1 MAKTDTDIR
10 VELVKTNKSLL
21 STTEVSNG
29 CVYFV
34 EDTKELFFDFDSKR
48 SEVKDI
54 LVLQKEAERT
64 SILFAPLNKFYFVL
78 ETQTLWFYKDGTW
91 YQVSQDLTNYYTK
104 EELNNLINGF
114 LQYVSITYAD
124 LVALKNASELV
135 EGTYYKITDYVTT
148 TNGKTPN
155 TDEPSR
161 SAGHQFDIVVRAT
174 STSTLSELASA
185 SLHEGDTYFATQ
197 NIGAWQIWYDIN
209 NDTTKYDWAVTDGTG
224 KGVIYRMI
232 DERQNDLPYD
242 FKNIQFYRDKT
253 LEKYACIADQM
264 KIEDGYYYTFTTT
277 QGTNASKYGDMSLLT
292 GDYVWYNKMVLF
304 SDNSN
309 IIKLNNNVA
318 IQGNS
323 RAFIGNTFGYGCYN
337 NTFGSQIR
345 ANNFGLYFYNNIIG
359 DSVSS
364 NTFQGYTYDNIF
376 YGNIYSNT
384 FLINCYSNIIK
395 TTGNYYFQG
404 NNVGERFNTNVI
416 ENKNIMANTFGKNF
430 QNNTIFATFT
440 GNTTH
445 LGVNNNTFNGATQGS
460 ILESWVNNNVLGYFS
475 GCRMGYNSSYNT
487 CGRMLGVNI
496 GTYCTHNTIGA
507 NTYFCNF
514 GNTLSYVKTPDGT
527 INEAGTAIATYG
539 MRYVRT
545 GGNLTGTADKPIDL
559 TGVQSTLND
568 MNDTFVNFDATDKQI
583 VVSQRTS
590 DGYTR
595 GYKTGSDYNWVE
607 FTSKPQIATQDT
619 LGEVKVDGTTIEI
632 NTDGVISA
640 KQSGVAMSVDTWDE

>member
-1 MAKTDTDIR
+1 MAKTDTDVR

-104 EELNNLINGF
+104 EELNNLINKF

-135 EGTYYKITDYVTT
+135 EGTYYRITDYVTT
-148 TNGKTPN
+148 TNGKSAN

-174 STSTLSELASA
+174 SGSTFSELASA

-197 NIGAWQIWYDIN
+197 NVGAWQIWYDIN
-209 NDTTKYDWAVTDGTG
+209 NDTTKYSWAVTDGTG

-277 QGTNASKYGDMSLLT
+277 QGADVSKYGDMSLLT
-292 GDYVWYNKMVLF
+292 GDYVVNNTILKHVTDSNTAIL
-304 SDNSN
+304 NN
-309 IIKLNNNVA
+309 IIT

-323 RAFIGNTFGYGCYN
+323 RAFVSNSFGYSSYD

-345 ANNFGLYFYNNIIG
+345 ENNFGYHFYNNICG
-359 DSVSS
+359 DNTIA
-364 NTFQGYTYDNIF
+364 NTFSYYGRNNIIYGKFFDNIIMGYF
-376 YGNIYSNT
+376 ENNT
-384 FLINCYSNIIK
+384 IK
-395 TTGNYYFQG
+395 TTAKWFQANKINEYFG
-404 NNVGERFNTNVI
+404 DNIV
-416 ENKNIMANTFGKNF
+416 ENISVTGNTFGRSFVYNNLTGATQWNNFGGFNAYNTFKN
-430 QNNTIFATFT
+430 IS
-440 GNTTH
+440 GCTT
-445 LGVNNNTFNGATQGS
+445 GVNN
-460 ILESWVNNNVLGYFS
+460 
-475 GCRMGYNSSYNT
+475 SYNT

-496 GTYCTHNTIGA
+496 GTYCTHNIIGT
-507 NTYFCNF
+507 NTYYCDL
-514 GNTLSYVKTPDGT
+514 GNSLSYVKTPEGT
-527 INEAGTAIATYG
+527 LNEAGTGIATYG

-545 GGNLTGTADKPIDL
+545 GGSLTGRADKPIDL
-559 TGVQSTLND
+559 TGAQSTLND
-568 MNDTFVNFDATDKQI
+568 LNDTFVSFDTTTKQI

-590 DGYTR
+590 DGYTK
-595 GYKTGSDYNWVE
+595 GVKSGSDFNWVE

-632 NTDGVISA
+632 NTDGIISA
-640 KQSGVAMSVDTWDE
+640 KQSGVPMSVDTWDE

>member
-1 MAKTDTDIR
+1 MTKTDTDVR

-104 EELNNLINGF
+104 EELNNLINKF

-148 TNGKTPN
+148 TNGKSAN
-155 TDEPSR
+155 TNEPSR

-174 STSTLSELASA
+174 STSTLSELASV

-197 NIGAWQIWYDIN
+197 NVGAWQIWYDIN
-209 NDTTKYDWAVTDGTG
+209 NDTTKYNWAVTDGTG

-253 LEKYACIADQM
+253 LKKYACIASQM

-277 QGTNASKYGDMSLLT
+277 QGTDVSKYGDMSLLT
-292 GDYVWYNKMVLF
+292 GDYTGYNTMSSYLPT
-304 SDNSN
+304 SN
-309 IIKLNNNVA
+309 VQVLNNNVS

-323 RAFIGNTFGYGCYN
+323 RTFSGNNMGRDCYN

-345 ANNFGLYFYNNIIG
+345 SNNFGTFFHDNVTG
-359 DSVSS
+359 DNTNY
-364 NTFQGYTYDNIF
+364 NTFQGHSQDNIF
-376 YGNIYSNT
+376 YGNIYGNT
-384 FLINCYSNIIK
+384 FLTNCRTNTIKITGSN
-395 TTGNYYFQG
+395 YFQG
-404 NNVGERFNTNVI
+404 NTVGEYFS
-416 ENKNIMANTFGKNF
+416 
-430 QNNTIFATFT
+430 NNTIENVKFM
-440 GNTTH
+440 GNI
-445 LGVNNNTFNGATQGS
+445 LGRNFSKNTISMNFLGNSTDFNISNNTFNGHTQGS
-460 ILESWVNNNVLGYFS
+460 TLGSWTSNNTFNYLTGCQTGIQCTNNICGY
-475 GCRMGYNSSYNT
+475 MQ
-487 CGRMLGVNI
+487 GVTF
-496 GTYCTHNTIGA
+496 GAFCQHNTIGEY
-507 NTYFCNF
+507 TVFCDI
-514 GNTLSYVKTPDGT
+514 GNAVSYLKTPNGT
-527 INEAGTAIATYG
+527 KDSTTNVTTYG
-539 MRYVRT
+539 MCTTRIAS
-545 GGNLTGTADKPIDL
+545 GLAGASSKPIDL
-559 TGVQSTLND
+559 TGAQSTLNTRD
-568 MNDTFVNFDATDKQI
+568 DKFVNFDTTTKQI

-590 DGYTR
+590 DGYTKGVR
-595 GYKTGSDYNWVE
+595 AGGDFNWVE

-640 KQSGVAMSVDTWDE
+640 KQSGVSMSVDTWDE

>member
-1 MAKTDTDIR
+1 MAKTDTDVR

-91 YQVSQDLTNYYTK
+91 YKVSQDLTDYYTK
-104 EELNNLINGF
+104 EELNALIKGF
-114 LQYVSITYAD
+114 LQYVSTTYSN
-124 LVALKNASELV
+124 LVALKEAGELV

-148 TNGKTPN
+148 TNGKSPN
-155 TDEPSR
+155 SAEPSR
-161 SAGHQFDIVVRAT
+161 SAGHQFDIIVRAT
-174 STSTLSELASA
+174 SGSTLSEIASA

-197 NIGAWQIWYDIN
+197 NVGAWQIWYDIN
-209 NDTTKYDWAVTDGTG
+209 NDTKKYEWAVTDGTG

-253 LEKYACIADQM
+253 LDKYSCIADQM

-277 QGTNASKYGDMSLLT
+277 QGTDTSKYGDMSLLT
-292 GDYVWYNKMVLF
+292 GDYTGNNTMGSYTA
-304 SDNSN
+304 SN
-309 IIKLNNNVA
+309 IQKLNNNVT

-323 RAFIGNTFGYGCYN
+323 RNYSSNTFDKDCYN

-345 ANNFGLYFYNNIIG
+345 GNNFGLAFYNNVMG
-359 DSVSS
+359 DENSY
-364 NTFQGYTYDNIF
+364 NTFQGYTYGNTLNHMYYNII
-376 YGNIYSNT
+376 YGNFVS
-384 FLINCYSNIIK
+384 
-395 TTGNYYFQG
+395 
-404 NNVGERFNTNVI
+404 NVI
-416 ENKNIMANTFGKNF
+416 ELTGTGYFFNANLIGRYFQKNTLKGSFAVTSNTIGYAFVGNTIGHHF
-430 QNNTIFATFT
+430 QSNTIEGYAQNNSFLYTTGCNLKYNFA
-440 GNTTH
+440 
-445 LGVNNNTFNGATQGS
+445 NNT
-460 ILESWVNNNVLGYFS
+460 
-475 GCRMGYNSSYNT
+475 CKRMMCVT
-487 CGRMLGVNI
+487 AGR
-496 GTYCTHNTIGA
+496 YCTHNTIGA

-514 GNTLSYVKTPDGT
+514 GNSLSYVKTPDGT
-527 INEAGTAIATYG
+527 MNEAGNAIATYG

-568 MNDTFVNFDATDKQI
+568 MNDTFVNFDATDKQL

-607 FTSKPQIATQDT
+607 FTSKPQIATQST

-632 NTDGVISA
+632 NDDGVISA
-640 KQSGVAMSVDTWDE
+640 KQSGVSMSVDTWDE

>member
-1 MAKTDTDIR
+1 MAKTDTNVR

-104 EELNNLINGF
+104 EELNNLINKF
-114 LQYVSITYAD
+114 LQYVSITYED

-135 EGTYYKITDYVTT
+135 GGTYYKITDYVTT
-148 TNGKTPN
+148 TNGKSPN
-155 TDEPSR
+155 TAEPSR

-197 NIGAWQIWYDIN
+197 NVGAWQIWYDIN

-277 QGTNASKYGDMSLLT
+277 QGTDVSKYGDMSLLT
-292 GDYVWYNKMVLF
+292 GDYTGYNTMGSYLPT
-304 SDNSN
+304 SN
-309 IIKLNNNVA
+309 VQVLNNNVS
-318 IQGNS
+318 IQSNS
-323 RAFIGNTFGYGCYN
+323 RTFSSNAFERDCYN

-345 ANNFGLYFYNNIIG
+345 SNNFGTYFHDNVTG
-359 DSVSS
+359 DEIS
-364 NTFQGYTYDNIF
+364 F
-376 YGNIYSNT
+376 NT
-384 FLINCYSNIIK
+384 FLGYNHHNTINHMYYNIIY
-395 TTGNYYFQG
+395 G
-404 NNVGERFNTNVI
+404 
-416 ENKNIMANTFGKNF
+416 NF
-430 QNNTIFATFT
+430 QNNIIKLTGNKYFTSNMIYRYFQNNTFKGGSAVT
-440 GNTTH
+440 GNTFG
-445 LGVNNNTFNGATQGS
+445 LAFIGNNIGSHFQCNNIGAYAQ
-460 ILESWVNNNVLGYFS
+460 NNSFLYT
-475 GCRMGYNSSYNT
+475 SYCNIEQSFEHNT
-487 CGRMLGVNI
+487 CGRMFGVNI
-496 GTYCTHNTIGA
+496 GRNCNHNTIGN
-507 NTYFCNF
+507 NTYFCDI
-514 GNTLSYVKTPDGT
+514 GNTVSYAKTPEGT
-527 INEAGTAIATYG
+527 LNEAGNVVVTYG

-559 TGVQSTLND
+559 TGAQSTLND
-568 MNDTFVNFDATDKQI
+568 LNDTFVSFDVTTKQI
-583 VVSQRTS
+583 VISQRTF
-590 DGYTR
+590 DGYTKGVR
-595 GYKTGSDYNWVE
+595 AGSDYNWVE

-640 KQSGVAMSVDTWDE
+640 KQSGVSMSVDTWDE

>member
-1 MAKTDTDIR
+1 MVKTDTDIR

-124 LVALKNASELV
+124 LVALKNASGLV

-148 TNGKTPN
+148 TNGKSAN

-277 QGTNASKYGDMSLLT
+277 QGTDVSKYGDMSLLT
-292 GDYVWYNKMVLF
+292 GDYVVNNTILKHT
-304 SDNSN
+304 SDSN
-309 IIKLNNNVA
+309 TSILNNIVT

-323 RAFIGNTFGYGCYN
+323 RAFVSNSFGYSSYN

-345 ANNFGLYFYNNIIG
+345 DNNFGFQFYNNICG
-359 DSVSS
+359 DNTIS
-364 NTFQGYTYDNIF
+364 NTFIYYGRNNIIYGKFFDNIIMGYF
-376 YGNIYSNT
+376 ENNT
-384 FLINCYSNIIK
+384 IK
-395 TTGNYYFQG
+395 TTTKWFQANKINEYFG
-404 NNVGERFNTNVI
+404 HNIVENISVI
-416 ENKNIMANTFGKNF
+416 ANTFGRSF
-430 QNNTIFATFT
+430 VYNNLT
-440 GNTTH
+440 
-445 LGVNNNTFNGATQGS
+445 GATQFNNFGGFNTYNTFKNTS
-460 ILESWVNNNVLGYFS
+460 GCIIGFNNN
-475 GCRMGYNSSYNT
+475 YNT

-496 GTYCTHNTIGA
+496 GNYCTYNTIGA
-507 NTYFCNF
+507 NTYHCDL
-514 GNTLSYVKTPDGT
+514 GNNLAYVKTPEGT
-527 INEAGTAIATYG
+527 LNEAGTSIATYG

-545 GGNLTGTADKPIDL
+545 GGSLTGTADKPIDL
-559 TGVQSTLND
+559 TGAQSTLNTIGD
-568 MNDTFVNFDATDKQI
+568 KFVSFDTTTKQI

-590 DGYTR
+590 DGYTKGIR
-595 GYKTGSDYNWVE
+595 AGSDYNWVE

-640 KQSGVAMSVDTWDE
+640 KQSGVAISVDAWDE

>member
-1 MAKTDTDIR
+1 MAKTDTDVR

-104 EELNNLINGF
+104 EELNNLINKF

-135 EGTYYKITDYVTT
+135 EGTYYRITDYVTT
-148 TNGKTPN
+148 TNGKSAN

-174 STSTLSELASA
+174 SGSTFSELASA

-197 NIGAWQIWYDIN
+197 NVGAWQIWYDIN
-209 NDTTKYDWAVTDGTG
+209 NDTTKYSWAVTDGTG

-277 QGTNASKYGDMSLLT
+277 QGADVSKYGDMSLLT
-292 GDYVWYNKMVLF
+292 GDYVVNNTILKHVTDSNTAIL
-304 SDNSN
+304 NN
-309 IIKLNNNVA
+309 IIT

-323 RAFIGNTFGYGCYN
+323 RAFVSNSFGYSSYG

-345 ANNFGLYFYNNIIG
+345 ENNFGYHFYNNICG
-359 DSVSS
+359 DNTIA
-364 NTFQGYTYDNIF
+364 NTFSYYGRNNIIYGKFFDNIIMGYF
-376 YGNIYSNT
+376 ENNT
-384 FLINCYSNIIK
+384 IK
-395 TTGNYYFQG
+395 TTAKWFQANKINEYFG
-404 NNVGERFNTNVI
+404 HNIV
-416 ENKNIMANTFGKNF
+416 ENISVTGNTFGRSFVYNNLTGATQWNNFGGFNTYNTFKN
-430 QNNTIFATFT
+430 IS
-440 GNTTH
+440 GCTT
-445 LGVNNNTFNGATQGS
+445 GVNN
-460 ILESWVNNNVLGYFS
+460 
-475 GCRMGYNSSYNT
+475 SYNT

-496 GTYCTHNTIGA
+496 GTYCTHNIIGT
-507 NTYFCNF
+507 NTYYCDL
-514 GNTLSYVKTPDGT
+514 GNSLSYVKTPEGT
-527 INEAGTAIATYG
+527 LNEAGTGIATYG

-559 TGVQSTLND
+559 TGAQSTLND
-568 MNDTFVNFDATDKQI
+568 LNDTFVSFDTTTKQI

-590 DGYTR
+590 DGYTK
-595 GYKTGSDYNWVE
+595 GVKSGSDFNWVE

-632 NTDGVISA
+632 NTDGIISA
-640 KQSGVAMSVDTWDE
+640 KQSGVPMSVDTWDE